1 MLEVA
6 LRLVPIPKNCGRMTG
21 RRGGYRGPRGPS
33 APPDKWRGQCRAAE
47 RRKTPRAQVARS
59 AAAAVTLAAISAG
72 SLSILE
78 SEAVRPATAALYR
91 RYANQFLDYCLTEG
105 HTWQDLL
112 GLDQTLVVYFTALF
126 AEDYDSAVGST
137 TQAAVR
143 HFLPDIGSKKVSP
156 LPRSDRALRGWKALL
171 PPAQR
176 LPLPRAA
183 AGAIAGVMINTGRP
197 ILGLFVL
204 LCFSTYLRPGEA
216 IRLRKR
222 DLVIPQDHAG
232 PTFAKWGLIVNNA
245 EDGRPGKTGL
255 TDEAVILDMNDWLLL
270 PLLALVSGLGPMDLM
285 WNFTMAELRT
295 AFYAAVATL
304 NMGAL
309 RPQLYCLRH
318 GGASH
323 DLLTGRRTL
332 AEVKT
337 RGRWQSD
344 SSLKRYGKPTRLQA
358 AISSLAKDT
367 YEYGEMVI
375 GNLGACIALAH
386 TRGPGSLPP
395 PRPA

>member
-1 MLEVA
+1 
-6 LRLVPIPKNCGRMTG
+6 
-21 RRGGYRGPRGPS
+21 
-33 APPDKWRGQCRAAE
+33 
-47 RRKTPRAQVARS
+47 VARS